1 LRAEISK
8 DDDFNNELE
17 RLSTSFGIGVIR
29 LDIEDPD
36 STEIV
41 FPAKSKDVVDYDTV
55 NKLTFN
61 PDFLDLLKRIKNDI
75 QSREIRREMYDTVL
89 QKDELVKSLVRKK

>member
-1 LRAEISK
+1 
-8 DDDFNNELE
+8 LE

-29 LDIEDPD
+29 LDIEDPY

-41 FPAKSKDVVDYDTV
+41 FPAKSKDAVDYDTV

>member
-1 LRAEISK
+1 MNYEKLN
-8 DDDFNNELE
+8 NNELE

-41 FPAKSKDVVDYDTV
+41 FPAKSKDAVDYDTV

-75 QSREIRREMYDTVL
+75 QSREIRCEMYDTVL
-89 QKDELVKSLVRKK
+89 QKDELVESLVRKK